1 MRPPLLTPLV
11 CGAVLLL
18 FVHASPQEVRK
29 PGKANPM
36 ASQTVQQGMS
46 QFKATCGMCHGPEAK
61 GGSGP
66 NLLDSS
72 LVRHD
77 ENGNLIGKIIREGR
91 TERGMPAFSSLDDTQ
106 VGNLVKYLHAAVE
119 ANDNRSAAGPAGGY
133 SLQRLLT
140 GSADAGKQ
148 FFNGPGHCA
157 SCHSPTG
164 DLAGVATRYSPTELE
179 TAILYPRLAGKTC
192 VVSLPSGKKV
202 SGRLLHLD
210 AFFVAIQD
218 ENGVYHSWPL
228 KDHVTVDVAD
238 PLHAHR
244 DLLNSYRD
252 KDIHDIFAYLETLH

>member
-1 MRPPLLTPLV
+1 MRPPSLALLCLPLF
-11 CGAVLLL
+11 LLA
-18 FVHASPQEVRK
+18 HASPQEARRPAKV
-29 PGKANPM
+29 NPM
-36 ASQTVQQGMS
+36 SNETVQQGMS
-46 QFKATCGMCHGPEAK
+46 QFKQTCAMCHGAEAK

-77 ENGNLIGKIIREGR
+77 ENGNLIGKVIREGR
-91 TERGMPAFSSLDDTQ
+91 AERGMPAFSSFSDTQ
-106 VGNLVKYLHAAVE
+106 VTALVEYLHAAVV
-119 ANDNRSAAGPAGGY
+119 ANDNRSSGGPARGY

-140 GSADAGKQ
+140 GNADAGKQ

-164 DLAGVATRYSPTELE
+164 DLAGVASRYSPTELE
-179 TAILYPRLAGKTC
+179 GAILYPRLASKTC
-192 VVSLPSGKKV
+192 VVSLPSGEKV
-202 SGRLLHLD
+202 KGTLLHLD

-218 ENGVYHSWPL
+218 EHGVYRSWPL
-228 KDHVTVDVAD
+228 KDHVTVQVAD
-238 PLHAHR
+238 PLHAHM